1 MHTLYIIVGY
11 SIQPQ
16 NTHTTVRPVS
26 AAPKIGN
33 RAQSVAARLL
43 ENSLQYIVKCGAVW
57 CGVQCSVVGC
67 GVEYNTV
74 WCDDCEV
81 WSEEPGPLRDN
92 SPPERDDTTQGLAS
106 LVASLQG
113 QSTVNFNHTL

>member
-1 MHTLYIIVGY
+1 MPRNAHTVQSCSVQHTVQIHKVHTLYIIVGY

-43 ENSLQYIVKCGAVW
+43 ENSLQYIVNCGAVW
-57 CGVQCSVVGC
+57 CGVQCSVVLC
-67 GVEYNTV
+67 GVEYSVVWWGVEWSTIQCGVMTV
-74 WCDDCEV
+74 RCGV
-81 WSEEPGPLRDN
+81 KS
-92 SPPERDDTTQGLAS
+92 QGL
-106 LVASLQG
+106 
-113 QSTVNFNHTL
+113 